1 MNPSSTIARMLAV
14 AGAALVAA
22 LIAAVPASA
31 AAKDRNHDK
40 IPDRWES
47 KHGLSLNV
55 NQARKDQD
63 SDGLRNRGEF
73 EARMDPRDDDTDGDG
88 VEDGDEGAGTV
99 TSFDAATGELV
110 INVFSGDT
118 ITGTVDADT
127 EIECSNDDATEP
139 DDHGDDVGDD
149 HGDDVGDDHGDDGPG
164 HDVGDDHGD
173 DSTDDESGDDG
184 HGGPGSDRREHDG
197 HGPSGEDCSVDA
209 LVPGAIVREA
219 ELDLTATGLVYEE
232 IELQ

>member
-1 MNPSSTIARMLAV
+1 MKTSSTIGRMLAI

-22 LIAAVPASA
+22 LIAAIPASA
-31 AAKDRNHDK
+31 ASKDRNHDQ
-40 IPDRWES
+40 IPDRWEA
-47 KHGLSLNV
+47 KHGLSLKV

-63 SDGLRNRGEF
+63 TDGLRNRGEF
-73 EARMDPRDDDTDGDG
+73 EAHMNPRDDDSDDDG

-99 TSFDAATGELV
+99 TSFDATTGELV

-127 EIECSNDDATEP
+127 EIECENDDATQP
-139 DDHGDDVGDD
+139 DD

-164 HDVGDDHGD
+164 HDADDD
-173 DSTDDESGDDG
+173 NGDDG
-184 HGGPGSDRREHDG
+184 VEDEPGDDGDGDGGPGHGRRDHDG
-197 HGPSGEDCSVDA
+197 HGPRGEHCTVDA

-219 ELDLTATGLVYEE
+219 ELDLTADGLVYEE